1 VDLDIKK
8 HLSLAQKTSEEAVNL
23 IKKRFQGNAGILSE
37 QAKDIK
43 IEADL
48 VVQEFILKA
57 LSETGLPILAE
68 ESTVKQRF
76 EELHWIVDPLDGTM
90 NFARGFPM
98 ACVSIALWNGMQPI
112 LGMIKDVFSKSIFS
126 GIVGDKAFHCEEPIS
141 ISQTS
146 EINEAI
152 IATGF
157 PSGRDYSTNS
167 LQKFVEKVQ
176 CYKKV
181 RMLGSAALMLAQVA
195 AGRFDVYEEE
205 DIYIWDVAAGL
216 AILQAAGGCYTII
229 PGANEFQYNVRASNG
244 IL

>member
-1 VDLDIKK
+1 MDLDIKK
-8 HLSLAQKTSEEAVNL
+8 YLSLAQKTSEESVNL
-23 IKKRFQGNAGILSE
+23 IEKRFLGNAGILSE

-43 IEADL
+43 TEAD
-48 VVQEFILKA
+48 VFVQEFILKE

-98 ACVSIALWNGMQPI
+98 ACVSIALWNGMQPV
-112 LGMIKDVFSKSIFS
+112 LGIIKDVFSKSIFT
-126 GIVGDKAFHCEEPIS
+126 GIVGDKAFHCEEPIR

-157 PSGRDYSTNS
+157 PSGRDYSMNS

-229 PGANEFQYNVRASNG
+229 QGSNEFQYNVRASNG

>member
-1 VDLDIKK
+1 MDLDIKK
-8 HLSLAQKTSEEAVNL
+8 YLSLAQKTSEEAVNL
-23 IKKRFQGNAGILSE
+23 IEKRFLGNAVIFSE

-43 IEADL
+43 TEADL

-57 LSETGLPILAE
+57 LSETGIPILAE
-68 ESTVKQRF
+68 ESAVQQRH
-76 EELHWIVDPLDGTM
+76 ENLHWIVDPLDGTM

-98 ACVSIALWNGMQPI
+98 ACVSIALWNGMQPV
-112 LGMIKDVFSKSIFS
+112 LGIIKDVFSKSIFS
-126 GIVGDKAFHCEEPIS
+126 GIVGNKAFHCEEPIS

-146 EINEAI
+146 EINQAI

-157 PSGRDYSTNS
+157 PSERDYSTKS
-167 LQKFVEKVQ
+167 LQIFLEKVQ

-205 DIYIWDVAAGL
+205 DINIWDVAAGL

>member
-1 VDLDIKK
+1 MDLDIKEY
-8 HLSLAQKTSEEAVNL
+8 LSLAKKTSEEAVNL
-23 IKKRFQGNAGILSE
+23 IEKRFLVSAGILSE

-43 IEADL
+43 TEAD
-48 VVQEFILKA
+48 VFVQEFILKE

-98 ACVSIALWNGMQPI
+98 ACVSIALWNGMQPV
-112 LGMIKDVFSKSIFS
+112 LGIIKDVFSKSIFT
-126 GIVGDKAFHCEEPIS
+126 GIVGDKAFHCEEPIR

-157 PSGRDYSTNS
+157 PSGRVYSTNS

-216 AILQAAGGCYTII
+216 AILQAAASAMERSITMT
-229 PGANEFQYNVRASNG
+229 PFSSPMVR
-244 IL
+244 

>member
-1 VDLDIKK
+1 MDLDIKEYT
-8 HLSLAQKTSEEAVNL
+8 SLAKKISEEAVNL
-23 IKKRFQGNAGILSE
+23 IEKRFPGDAGILTE
-37 QAKDIK
+37 HAKDIK
-43 IEADL
+43 TKTDL
-48 VVQEFILKA
+48 VVQDFILQA
-57 LSETGLPILAE
+57 LSDTGIPILAE
-68 ESTVKQRF
+68 ESTLKKRF

-90 NFARGFPM
+90 NFVRGFPM
-98 ACVSIALWNGMQPI
+98 ACVSIALWNGMQPV
-112 LGMIKDVFSKSIFS
+112 LGVINDIFSKSIFT
-126 GIVGDKAFHCEEPIS
+126 GIVGQKAFHCEESIS

-146 EINEAI
+146 EINQAI

-157 PSGRDYSTNS
+157 PSGRDYSTIS

-181 RMLGSAALMLAQVA
+181 RMLGSAAFMLAQVA

-229 PGANEFQYNVRASNG
+229 PGSNEFQYNVRASNG

>member
-1 VDLDIKK
+1 MDLDIKK
-8 HLSLAQKTSEEAVNL
+8 YLSLAQKISEEAVNL
-23 IKKRFQGNAGILSE
+23 IEKRFPVSAGILTE

-43 IEADL
+43 TLVDL
-48 VVQEFILKA
+48 ESQELILQA
-57 LSETGLPILAE
+57 LSDTGIPILAE

-90 NFARGFPM
+90 NFTRGFPM
-98 ACVSIALWNGMQPI
+98 ACVSIALWNGMQPV
-112 LGMIKDVFSKSIFS
+112 LGVINDIFSKSIFT
-126 GIVGDKAFHCEEPIS
+126 GIVGEKAFHCEEPIS

-146 EINEAI
+146 EINQAI

-157 PSGRDYSTNS
+157 PSERDYSTNS

-176 CYKKV
+176 SYKKV

-216 AILQAAGGCYTII
+216 AILKAAGGTYTMH
-229 PGANEFQYNVRASNG
+229 PGSNEFQFNVRASNG

>member
-1 VDLDIKK
+1 VDLEIKK
-8 HLSLAQKTSEEAVNL
+8 YLNLAQKTSEEAVNL
-23 IKKRFQGNAGILSE
+23 IEKRFPVSAGILTD

-43 IEADL
+43 TLADL
-48 VVQEFILKA
+48 ESQEFILQA
-57 LSETGLPILAE
+57 LSDTGIPILAE

-76 EELHWIVDPLDGTM
+76 EDLHWIVDPLDGTM
-90 NFARGFPM
+90 NFSRGFPM
-98 ACVSIALWNGMQPI
+98 ACVSIALWNGMQPV
-112 LGMIKDVFSKSIFS
+112 LGVINDIFSKSIFT
-126 GIVGDKAFHCEEPIS
+126 GIVGEKAFNCEEPIS
-141 ISQTS
+141 ISKTS
-146 EINEAI
+146 EINQAI

-176 CYKKV
+176 CFKKV
-181 RMLGSAALMLAQVA
+181 RMLGSAAHMLAQVA

-216 AILQAAGGCYTII
+216 AILQAAGGCYNII
-229 PGANEFQYNVRASNG
+229 PGSNEFQYNVRATNG